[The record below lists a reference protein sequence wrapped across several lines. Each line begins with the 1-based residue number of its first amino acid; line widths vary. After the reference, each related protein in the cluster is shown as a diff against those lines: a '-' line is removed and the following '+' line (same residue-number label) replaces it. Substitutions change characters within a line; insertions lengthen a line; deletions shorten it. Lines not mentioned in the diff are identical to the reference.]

1 MTADKGAA
9 STFESVEVDLKDR
22 FIATVIAW
30 LLPGAGHFYQGRHGK
45 AILFMTCILGL
56 FIFGMTTGGGKVVYA
71 SLNTEGRKLAMI
83 CQAGVGALVF
93 PAWLQMVHVEILH
106 KQEPLL
112 QGFMAPPRNFNP
124 SSRDELAEWHYDFHF
139 KYEVGTL
146 FTMIAGLLNI
156 LAVYDAA
163 YGPVFVTPH
172 STKMEPSSDNDWLQE
187 V

>member
-1 MTADKGAA
+1 MTADKVAVSA
-9 STFESVEVDLKDR
+9 FESVEVDLKDP

-71 SLNTEGRKLAMI
+71 SLNKGGRKIPMI

-93 PAWLQMVHVEILH
+93 PAWLQMVRMEMLH
-106 KQEPLL
+106 KKEPFL
-112 QGFMAPPRNFNP
+112 QGFMAPPRNFNA

-156 LAVYDAA
+156 LAIYDAGC
-163 YGPVFVTPH
+163 GPVFVTPH
-172 STKMEPSSDNDWLQE
+172 PAKTKPSPDDDRL
-187 V
+187 

>member
-1 MTADKGAA
+1 MTADKGAV

-71 SLNTEGRKLAMI
+71 SLNTEGRKIAMI

-93 PAWLQMVHVEILH
+93 PAWLQMVRVELLH
-106 KQEPLL
+106 KKEPLL
-112 QGFMAPPRNFNP
+112 QGFMAPPRNFNA

-156 LAVYDAA
+156 LAVYDAGC
-163 YGPVFVTPH
+163 GPVFVTTA
-172 STKMEPSSDNDWLQE
+172 SAKMGPSSDNEGLQE